1 MKLIYKADQSFQA
14 HLLKGLLAE
23 NNIDARVEGDLLAG
37 AMGEMPA
44 YGLIHVWVADDNE
57 QPALQIVKKWQ
68 AGEYTINDDLEDV
81 GFLNSD
87 EFEA

>member
-1 MKLIYKADQSFQA
+1 
-14 HLLKGLLAE
+14 
-23 NNIDARVEGDLLAG
+23 
-37 AMGEMPA
+37 MGELPA

-68 AGEYTINDDLEDV
+68 AGEYSINDDLEDV